1 MKDNLKKMIN
11 RSVVIVKAKEPFVN
25 WLAMLPDPVAVSLE
39 ELNREPA
46 AYLLPEC
53 ENEVEQEV
61 IIRRCSPGIFEAE
74 LEGWWENEDDWP
86 KIRDYQAFKQWFQV
100 EFSSAVFDMTDDM
113 LCDDEDE

>member
-1 MKDNLKKMIN
+1 MIN

-25 WLAMLPDPVAVSLE
+25 WLAMLPDPATVSLE
-39 ELNREPA
+39 ELNRDPA
-46 AYLLPEC
+46 AYLLPEY
-53 ENEVEQEV
+53 ETEAEREVV
-61 IIRRCSPGIFEAE
+61 IRRCYPGIFEAE